1 MIERPLDLDAIAA
14 FVCIAELDSFTRA
27 AEAMRTTQA
36 AISLKLK
43 RLEAR
48 LGCRL
53 VERTPRY
60 VRLSARG
67 AAFLEHAR
75 ELLEAQD
82 RALAEFAGTRQ
93 RLTIGISDHVAGPE
107 LPALIAR
114 MNAQDP
120 QLLIDI
126 RIGSSGDLIQSFDRR
141 ELDTVIV
148 RLHNGRSDG
157 EILTEEKFGWFAAP
171 SWRHRAGEP
180 LPVATLAEPCG
191 VRAMAAK
198 LLDAAGVPWT
208 EIFVGGGVAAV
219 AAAVTAGLGVAALAP
234 RMLPFGAI
242 DVGPKLG
249 LPDLPRLPVLL
260 HTRVKDGRPRD
271 ALAALAAAFR
281 SVVRGARATPAKKG
295 RKKIDGRKAMLLP
308 IPGKRTA
315 QAETGKGARA
325 GAIKRKAG

>member
-1 MIERPLDLDAIAA
+1 MMGRPLDLDAVEA
-14 FVCIAELDSFTRA
+14 FVRIAELDSFTRA

-36 AISLKLK
+36 AVSLKLK
-43 RLEAR
+43 RLEKR

-60 VRLSARG
+60 VQLSARG

-75 ELLEAQD
+75 ELLEVQD
-82 RALAEFAGTRQ
+82 RALAQFAGARQ

-120 QLLIDI
+120 QLLIEI
-126 RIGSSGDLIQSFDRR
+126 RIGSSGDLLQSFDRR

-148 RLHNGRSDG
+148 RLHDGRTGG

-171 SWRHRAGEP
+171 GWQHRAGDP
-180 LPVATLAEPCG
+180 LPLATMDVPCG
-191 VRAMAAK
+191 VRAIAEE
-198 LLDAAGVPWT
+198 LLDAAGLSWT

-219 AAAVTAGLGVAALAP
+219 MAGLGVAALAP
-234 RMLPFGAI
+234 RMLPFGAVE
-242 DVGPKLG
+242 VGSKLG

-260 HTRVKDGRPRD
+260 HTRVKDGRPRN
-271 ALAALAAAFR
+271 ALAALSAAFR
-281 SVVRGARATPAKKG
+281 SAVRG
-295 RKKIDGRKAMLLP
+295 
-308 IPGKRTA
+308 
-315 QAETGKGARA
+315 
-325 GAIKRKAG
+325 